1 MQVTLVCFSFI
12 TFVHSVT
19 LKAMPITAEEAFQEA
34 ASKILD
40 TTTFVRAV
48 LSGRRRNMSVDFER
62 IDIRPVEIKGV
73 LHLQLMQ
80 NDGRATTTKN
90 LLPSALEV
98 DQLLTTGYANI
109 LVESTQEAYSIRV
122 TKSGDAQVHTEKRA
136 LEQNFSHDK
145 KKDRLLDASDPFLRE
160 VGIAD
165 AKGVIKPSRQDKY
178 KQVEEF
184 LRLLSPALNAAIE
197 AGQIHKPTPAN
208 PLRITDLGCGHAY
221 LTFAAHQ
228 FLMSSGIPVVVT
240 GIDVRPESRDHN
252 NAIAQKLGIA
262 SSISFKAEEISKTT
276 SDAADI
282 AIALHACDT
291 ATDDAIAWAVNG
303 GAKLLLIAPC
313 CHHDIQKQIDAAPEP
328 WGALTKFGLMKER
341 LGDLLTDSF
350 RAQLLRFVG
359 YRVEVIEFVG
369 GEHTPRNLM
378 IRAVK
383 TDAKPEQIDVDR
395 YLEITAQW
403 GVKPALEKKLSTLN
417 IR

>member
-1 MQVTLVCFSFI
+1 
-12 TFVHSVT
+12 
-19 LKAMPITAEEAFQEA
+19 MPITREEAFQEA
-34 ASKILD
+34 ASKILN
-40 TTTFVRAV
+40 TSTFVRAV

-73 LHLQLMQ
+73 LNLQLMQ
-80 NDGRATTTKN
+80 NDGRATTAKN
-90 LLPSALEV
+90 LLPSALEI
-98 DQLLTTGYANI
+98 DQLLNSGYANI
-109 LVESTQEAYSIRV
+109 MVESTDEAYSIRV

-136 LEQNFSHDK
+136 LEQNLSHDK
-145 KKDRLLDASDPFLRE
+145 KKDRLLDSNDPFLRE

-197 AGQIHKPTPAN
+197 AGQIHKPTQEH

-228 FLMSSGIPVVVT
+228 FLINSGIPVVVT
-240 GIDVRPESRDHN
+240 GIDVRPDSRDRN
-252 NAIAQKLGIA
+252 NKIAETLGITKT
-262 SSISFKAEEISKTT
+262 ITFKAEEISKTT
-276 SDAADI
+276 ADSADV

-313 CHHDIQKQIDAAPEP
+313 CHHDIQKQIESAPEP

-350 RAQLLRFVG
+350 RAQLLRIVG

-383 TDAKPEQIDVDR
+383 TDAKPEQLDIDR

-403 GVKPALEKKLSTLN
+403 GVKPVLEKKLSTLN

>member
-1 MQVTLVCFSFI
+1 MKRVQRLFLLANSMQISREDALAV
-12 TFVHSVT
+12 
-19 LKAMPITAEEAFQEA
+19 
-34 ASKILD
+34 ASLRILD
-40 TTTFVRAV
+40 TSTFVRAV
-48 LSGRRRNMSVDFER
+48 LSGRRRNMQVDFER
-62 IDIRPVEIKGV
+62 IDIRLVEIKGV
-73 LHLQLMQ
+73 LNLQLMQ

-90 LLPSALEV
+90 LVPQQSV
-98 DQLLTTGYANI
+98 IYDLLNSGYANFTI
-109 LVESTQEAYSIRV
+109 ESTHEMYSVRI
-122 TKSGDAQVHTEKRA
+122 TKSGDAQVHTEKRES
-136 LEQNFSHDK
+136 EQNLVHDK
-145 KKDRLLDASDPFLRE
+145 KKDRLLDSNDPFWRE

-184 LRLLSPALNAAIE
+184 LRLLSPALNAAID
-197 AGQIHKPTPAN
+197 AGQIQKPTVDN

-228 FLMSSGIPVVVT
+228 FLMKSGIPVSIT
-240 GIDVRPESRDHN
+240 GIDVRPDSRDRN
-252 NAIAQKLGIA
+252 NAIAEKLGITKT
-262 SSISFKAEEISKTT
+262 INFKAEEISQTT
-276 SDAADI
+276 EDYADV

-291 ATDDAIAWAVNG
+291 ATDDAIAWAVKG

-313 CHHDIQKQIDAAPEP
+313 CHHDIQKQIETAPEP

-350 RAQLLRFVG
+350 RAQLLRIIG

-383 TDAKPEQIDVDR
+383 TGAKAEKLDIER

-403 GVKPALEKKLSTLN
+403 GVTPVLEKKLPTLN

>member
-1 MQVTLVCFSFI
+1 
-12 TFVHSVT
+12 
-19 LKAMPITAEEAFQEA
+19 MPITPEEAFQEA

-40 TTTFVRAV
+40 TSTFVRAV

-62 IDIRPVEIKGV
+62 IDIRLVEIKGV

-90 LLPSALEV
+90 LLPSTVEV
-98 DQLLTTGYANI
+98 NQLLNRGYANI
-109 LVESTQEAYSIRV
+109 MVESTYEAYSIRV

-136 LEQNFSHDK
+136 LEQNLSHDK
-145 KKDRLLDASDPFLRE
+145 KKDRLLNSNDPFLRE

-165 AKGVIKPSRQDKY
+165 AKGAIKPSRQDKY

-197 AGQIHKPTPAN
+197 VGQIHKPTSAN

-240 GIDVRPESRDHN
+240 GIDVRPESRDRN
-252 NAIAQKLGIA
+252 NLIAEKLGITKT
-262 SSISFKAEEISKTT
+262 ISFKAEEISKTT
-276 SDAADI
+276 AETADV

-350 RAQLLRFVG
+350 RAQLLRLVG
-359 YRVEVIEFVG
+359 YRVEVIEFIG

-383 TDAKPEQIDVDR
+383 TDAKPEQLDIDR

-403 GVKPALEKKLSTLN
+403 GVQPALEKKLSTLN

>member
-1 MQVTLVCFSFI
+1 
-12 TFVHSVT
+12 
-19 LKAMPITAEEAFQEA
+19 MPITREEAFIEA
-34 ASKILD
+34 ASRILD
-40 TTTFVRAV
+40 TSTFVRAV
-48 LSGRRRNMSVDFER
+48 FSGRRRNMTVDFER
-62 IDIRPVEIKGV
+62 IDLRPVEIKGV
-73 LHLQLMQ
+73 LNLQLMQ

-98 DQLLTTGYANI
+98 DQLLNSGYANI
-109 LVESTQEAYSIRV
+109 MVESTNEAYSIRI
-122 TKSGDAQVHTEKRA
+122 TKSGDAQVHTEMRQS
-136 LEQNFSHDK
+136 EQNLSHDK
-145 KKDRLLDASDPFLRE
+145 KKDRLLESNDPFLRE

-184 LRLLSPALNAAIE
+184 LRLLSPALNAAID
-197 AGQIHKPTPAN
+197 AGQIHKPTKEN

-228 FLMSSGIPVVVT
+228 FLLKSGIPVVVT
-240 GIDVRPESRDHN
+240 GIDVRPDSRDRN
-252 NAIAQKLGIA
+252 NAIAEKLGITQT
-262 SSISFKAEEISKTT
+262 ITFKAEEISKTT
-276 SDAADI
+276 SENADI

-350 RAQLLRFVG
+350 RAQLLRIAG

-383 TDAKPEQIDVDR
+383 TDAKPEQLDIDR

>member
-1 MQVTLVCFSFI
+1 MQ
-12 TFVHSVT
+12 
-19 LKAMPITAEEAFQEA
+19 
-34 ASKILD
+34 
-40 TTTFVRAV
+40 
-48 LSGRRRNMSVDFER
+48 VDFER
-62 IDIRPVEIKGV
+62 IDIRLVEIKGV
-73 LHLQLMQ
+73 LNLQLMQ

-90 LLPSALEV
+90 LVPQQVIV
-98 DQLLTTGYANI
+98 DELLDSGYANI
-109 LVESTQEAYSIRV
+109 TVESTYEAYSIRI
-122 TKSGDAQVHTEKRA
+122 TKSGDAQVHTEKRES
-136 LEQNFSHDK
+136 EQDLAHDK
-145 KKDRLLDASDPFLRE
+145 KKDRLLDSNDPFLRE

-165 AKGVIKPSRQDKY
+165 AKGIIKPSKQDKY

-184 LRLLSPALNAAIE
+184 LRLLSPTLNAAID
-197 AGQIHKPTPAN
+197 AGQIHKPTVEN

-228 FLMSSGIPVVVT
+228 FLMNSGIPVLVT
-240 GIDVRPESRDHN
+240 GIDIRPDSRDRN
-252 NAIAQKLGIA
+252 NAIAENLGITK
-262 SSISFKAEEISKTT
+262 SINFRAEEIAKTT
-276 SDAADI
+276 ADGADV

-313 CHHDIQKQIDAAPEP
+313 CHHDIQKQIDSAPEP
-328 WGALTKFGLMKER
+328 WGALTKFGLIKER
-341 LGDLLTDSF
+341 LSDLLTDSL
-350 RAQLLRFVG
+350 RAQLLRIMG

-383 TDAKPEQIDVDR
+383 TDAKPDTLDIDR

-403 GVKPALEKKLSTLN
+403 AITPALEKKLPTLN